1 MRKSTTLAPG
11 TKLVPPDGGWGWV
24 VVLGSSLI
32 NLSTRSIEPS
42 FGLLFGDLLKDLGV
56 ATTGAAIIMST
67 LDAMINFSGLFVGPL
82 IKKFSFRT
90 VGILG
95 ALLSGL
101 ALTLTSTANSMT
113 HIIITYSIIGG
124 LGFGLATASTFVAL
138 NSYFSVKRGQAVGLA
153 MAGTALGFM
162 AMPQA
167 ISRLLEEFDF
177 RGTVLILS
185 ALALNAAVGA
195 SLLQPVK
202 WHMKVVPIPQVP
214 AIQEESVQ
222 IQDLNTLPEEGEDE
236 EEVSKSL
243 LALPRNIS
251 VSSSLVYNKQLSNTP
266 SQVGSLNQMGSAVN
280 FGRKISSTVMMPR
293 NPSGTSF
300 TRKRKT
306 STISNV
312 SHVDLMGSTMH
323 ICFDTESDDEDGNKP
338 PEITTIY
345 KSDKELTNNNVKKY
359 KQDLKKDKPEP
370 SCWAKFSALMDFDL
384 LKDPIYLNILFGLS
398 ITYVAELNF
407 KMVVPF
413 FMANLGYTKRETAMG
428 LSVMAVADIIAR
440 VIVPPIYDRLPYSRR
455 TTLMFGCVCVAA
467 ARSVLAEQTEWVPLM
482 VCLVIHGFFRG
493 LTLINFPL
501 VISEY
506 ATVDKFAA
514 AFGLSMVSKGCF
526 IVGLGPLV
534 GWIRDVTGSYPICI
548 HTQSFMI
555 IMCVVAW
562 SIEHIILCR
571 RKPNEQAVNNVE
583 FT

>member
-1 MRKSTTLAPG
+1 MKKSTTLPPG
-11 TKLVPPDGGWGWV
+11 MKLAPPDGGWGWV
-24 VVLGSSLI
+24 IVLGSSLI

-82 IKKFSFRT
+82 IKRFSYRK
-90 VGILG
+90 VGLLG

-101 ALTLTSTANSMT
+101 ALALTSSANSMT

-167 ISRLLEEFDF
+167 VSRLLEEFDF
-177 RGTVLILS
+177 RGTLLILA

-214 AIQEESVQ
+214 AIQEEAIQ
-222 IQDLNTLPEEGEDE
+222 IQDLNTLHEEGEDE

-243 LALPRNIS
+243 LALPRNVS
-251 VSSSLVYNKQLSNTP
+251 VSSSLACNRQLSNTP
-266 SQVGSLNQMGSAVN
+266 SQVGSLNQMGSGLN
-280 FGRKISSTVMMPR
+280 FGRKISSVAMMPR

-323 ICFDTESDDEDGNKP
+323 ICFDMESDDEDTNKP

-345 KSDKELTNNNVKKY
+345 KSEKELMNNNVKKY
-359 KQDLKKDKPEP
+359 KQDLKEEKQP
-370 SCWAKFSALMDFDL
+370 SCWAKFSSLMDFDL
-384 LKDPIYLNILFGLS
+384 LKDPTYLNILFGLS

-413 FMANLGYTKRETAMG
+413 FMANLGYSKRETAMA
-428 LSVMAVADIIAR
+428 LSVMAIADIVAR
-440 VIVPPIYDRLPYSRR
+440 VLVPPIYDRLSYSRR
-455 TTLMFGCVCVAA
+455 ITLMFGCVCVAT
-467 ARSVLAEQTEWVPLM
+467 ARSVLAEQTEWVPLI

-526 IVGLGPLV
+526 IVGLGPLN
-534 GWIRDVTGSYPICI
+534 GWIRDYTGSYPICI
-548 HTQSFMI
+548 HTQSVMI
-555 IMCVVAW
+555 MMCVVAW

-571 RKPNEQAVNNVE
+571 RKPKEQPVNVE